1 MGFRKKVMCRSLILL
16 FLSASLVSLS
26 ARSHSYQLSDGL
38 VVTLDAQ
45 PAQTVLTL
53 AGQPL
58 ANYRID
64 CTVAFDAWLTLT
76 NCTLNGSG
84 SFTYVDTSNL
94 PMCFYRVL
102 SAVTFGSVAVEDG
115 RIADRPGSPDTGASL
130 NATDATPSALRAGD
144 VGGTEKQ
151 NKTFVSFDTSSIPDG
166 AMIVAATVRLR
177 RGAVSG
183 TNPFL
188 THGTCWMDI
197 KGGSGFS
204 GSTAL
209 LASDFEA
216 PADAMQV
223 GSLSNAANDGDWS
236 SGSINAGSLQFVNKS
251 GKTQVRIYFALHDN
265 GDGKADYIGWYSGE
279 NGTPGNRPVLEVLYR

>member
-1 MGFRKKVMCRSLILL
+1 MKKAFILL
-16 FLSASLVSLS
+16 SLLASLLSLS
-26 ARSHSYQLSDGL
+26 AKSHSYQLSDGL
-38 VVTLDAQ
+38 VVTMDRQ
-45 PAQTVLTL
+45 PAQTVVTL

-58 ANYRID
+58 ANHRID
-64 CTVAFDAWLTLT
+64 CTVAFDGWLTLT

-102 SAVTFGSVAVEDG
+102 SAVTFVSVSAEDG
-115 RIADRPGSPDTGASL
+115 RIADKPGNPDAGASV
-130 NATDATPSALRAGD
+130 NATDATTSALRAGD
-144 VGGTEKQ
+144 VGGSEKQ
-151 NKTFVSFDTSSIPDG
+151 NKAFLSFDTSSIPDG
-166 AMIVAATVRLR
+166 ATIVAATVRLR

-183 TNPFL
+183 SNPFL

-197 KGGSGFS
+197 KAGSGFS

-216 PADAMQV
+216 PADATQA

-236 SGSINAGSLQFVNKS
+236 SGSINAPALQFINKS
-251 GKTQVRIYFALHDN
+251 GKTQLRVYFALHDN

-279 NGTPGNRPVLEVLYR
+279 NATPANRPVLEVLYR